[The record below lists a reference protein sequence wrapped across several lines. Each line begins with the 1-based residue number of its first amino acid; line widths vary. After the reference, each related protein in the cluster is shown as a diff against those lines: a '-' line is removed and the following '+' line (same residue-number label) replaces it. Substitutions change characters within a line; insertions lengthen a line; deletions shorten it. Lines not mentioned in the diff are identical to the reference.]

1 VLAIGAYSFPGKD
14 HDNEDRCVLF
24 PELFHPHAHGP
35 LTYCAVYDGHA
46 GSLTAE
52 YLEHNL
58 HNIIFTPEAQKA
70 FAEPSPPSA
79 EVVVELLR
87 QGFTAAEADVTTL
100 LRQQQDWSGAVCS
113 SVVIYGNKVYVANLG
128 DCRAVL
134 ARQGPEERLPTRC
147 HQLSDDHRPVKEK
160 ARIEAAGG
168 FVTKDARLCGQLL
181 FSRSFGD
188 REFKYEEDRQARAV
202 KVPSL
207 RSKPKAK
214 AHLPIVSAEPDI
226 RVFDLDPERD
236 AYLIIASDG
245 LWDSISSKRV
255 VALTSQLMRQHT
267 TLAEVASRLEKE
279 ARKRGSRDDVTIII
293 VLLKETLMTP
303 VASPQ
308 GVEEGR
314 AAKLAIM

>member
-1 VLAIGAYSFPGKD
+1 
-14 HDNEDRCVLF
+14 
-24 PELFHPHAHGP
+24 
-35 LTYCAVYDGHA
+35 
-46 GSLTAE
+46 
-52 YLEHNL
+52 
-58 HNIIFTPEAQKA
+58 
-70 FAEPSPPSA
+70 
-79 EVVVELLR
+79 
-87 QGFTAAEADVTTL
+87 
-100 LRQQQDWSGAVCS
+100 
-113 SVVIYGNKVYVANLG
+113 
-128 DCRAVL
+128 
-134 ARQGPEERLPTRC
+134 
-147 HQLSDDHRPVKEK
+147 
-160 ARIEAAGG
+160 
-168 FVTKDARLCGQLL
+168 
-181 FSRSFGD
+181 
-188 REFKYEEDRQARAV
+188 
-202 KVPSL
+202 
-207 RSKPKAK
+207 
-214 AHLPIVSAEPDI
+214 VSAEPDI